1 MKRNHLF
8 ASAAIGFM
16 LVATLPVQAQRL
28 GGGLHGGVSS
38 IQSARL
44 DPTHSSVNS
53 QADLSASARAGARV
67 NGLGRADQ
75 TAKTGLQEAGRD
87 AGRAKADAVVA
98 GRGAVGASE
107 SATSKASDTAFGAT
121 RAAAGATAA
130 TSATATG
137 QSEARV
143 RSVDTTRAVAGGVS
157 TTAGSGTK
165 AAAGTSK
172 PSAREPRKPD
182 SAVRPL
188 HSPVAGETD
197 ANAST
202 AVSASAH

>member
-44 DPTHSSVNS
+44 GPTRDSVNS
-53 QADLSASARAGARV
+53 QTDLSASARAGARV
-67 NGLGRADQ
+67 DGLGRADQ

-107 SATSKASDTAFGAT
+107 SATSRASDTAFGAT
-121 RAAAGATAA
+121 RVATGV
-130 TSATATG
+130 TATG

-165 AAAGTSK
+165 AATGTSK
-172 PSAREPRKPD
+172 PSAHEPRKPD

-188 HSPVAGETD
+188 HSSLAGETD
-197 ANAST
+197 ANASA